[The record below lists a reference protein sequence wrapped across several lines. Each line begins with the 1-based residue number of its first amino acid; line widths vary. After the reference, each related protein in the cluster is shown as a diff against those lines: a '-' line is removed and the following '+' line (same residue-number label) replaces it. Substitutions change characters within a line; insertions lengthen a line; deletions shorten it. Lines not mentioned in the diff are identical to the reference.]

1 MSEFLTNLDIQLIDE
16 ETTWQLGSPLVYL
29 CDLLPSRVTV
39 PAGFKTDLAS
49 VPRLPIIYGL
59 WGDRAHR
66 EAVLHDYLYRD
77 GASPPVTF
85 EMANQIFFEAMTSRG
100 VSAWIRYPMYWAV
113 SMFGRQ
119 FFRKEKL

>member
-1 MSEFLTNLDIQLIDE
+1 MSGFLTNLDIQLIDE
-16 ETTWQLGSPLVYL
+16 DTTWRLASPLVYL
-29 CDLLPSRVTV
+29 CDLLSCRITV

-49 VPRLPIIYGL
+49 VPRLPMIYAM
-59 WGDRAHR
+59 WGDRVHR
-66 EAVLHDYLYRD
+66 EAVLHDYLYRA
-77 GASPPVTF
+77 GAFPSVTF

-119 FFRKEKL
+119 FFKENL